1 MCRLLAFSSLE
12 RKSFYDVVGNEFD
25 KFVAMS
31 SEHKDGWGYAH
42 DGQILKDVNPAH
54 ESESLSRASSEVLT
68 GGALL
73 HLRQASKG
81 ISIDINNNHPFTH
94 GTITFMHNGT
104 IRPGDTADQFISDKY
119 KGLIQGTTD
128 SERYFY
134 ALISMVDELG
144 LVEGVR
150 KTVNLIRA
158 IADYSSLNI
167 MVQTPDSLIAVCEFN
182 SDDKTG
188 WGSEDHYELRFTKR
202 GSDMIVASTGWGN
215 TDWNHLDNHQ
225 MLVVDRSTLEYS
237 ISSL

>member
-12 RKSFYDVVGNEFD
+12 RKSFYEVIGSEYD
-25 KFVAMS
+25 KFVALS
-31 SEHKDGWGYAH
+31 SEHKDGWGIGYEGH
-42 DGQILKDVNPAH
+42 VIKDIDTAK
-54 ESESLSRASSEVLT
+54 ESTLLAET
-68 GGALL
+68 GKNLETNGALL

-81 ISIDINNNHPFTH
+81 ISVGIDNNHPFTH

-104 IRPGDTADQFISDKY
+104 IRPGDTAEQFIADKY

-182 SDDKTG
+182 PENKTE
-188 WGSEDHYELRFTKR
+188 WSSEDHYELRFKKE
-202 GSDMIVASTGWGN
+202 GNDVVIASTGWGN
-215 TDWNHLDNHQ
+215 TDWNHLDNHH